1 MEKQE
6 LSYEQAYQ
14 ELQTII
20 KEMEN
25 NDISIDVLADKIK
38 RALEL
43 INLCKDKITK
53 IEVDVDKIVKT
64 IEQTEK

>member
-25 NDISIDVLADKIK
+25 NDISIDILADKIK

>member
-25 NDISIDVLADKIK
+25 NDISIDILADKIK

-43 INLCKDKITK
+43 INLCKDKITR

>member
-43 INLCKDKITK
+43 INLCKDKISK

-64 IEQTEK
+64 IEEEEE

>member
-53 IEVDVDKIVKT
+53 IEVDVDKIVKI